1 MQRFELSDISFK
13 RVVKAIYRRVL
24 NFRNLF
30 SWLFFNKQISPSSFN
45 KSSDT
50 CIIIC
55 NGPSLK
61 NVDVRTLQ
69 KYDCFSMNRAY
80 LSFDDWGFIPKYH
93 VCINGQVIQQFSKD
107 LENIS
112 AHKFYNRFYR
122 NVFSKKTNIN
132 FLYLGLKLTDKV
144 INKFSSAFSSGG
156 TVTFVSIQLAMLLGY
171 KKILIVGMDHNFTN
185 VGKANELAVMKSDD
199 ENHYR
204 NDYFPKGISWEYP
217 DLKRSELGYKKL
229 NDFASDNKIKIID
242 CTINGKCNIFN
253 KSSLD
258 NEL

>member
-1 MQRFELSDISFK
+1 
-13 RVVKAIYRRVL
+13 
-24 NFRNLF
+24 
-30 SWLFFNKQISPSSFN
+30 
-45 KSSDT
+45 
-50 CIIIC
+50 
-55 NGPSLK
+55 
-61 NVDVRTLQ
+61 
-69 KYDCFSMNRAY
+69 MNRAY